1 MYNNSHHLGRSGIG
15 MQGKQIRIL
24 LVDDDED
31 EYILTNAL
39 LNEFKHKGYSLDW
52 AETYEAGL
60 KSMIEGEYDVYLLDF
75 RLGPRNG
82 LELLKEAVSQGCRAP
97 IILLTGRGG
106 YDIDLQAMAAGAA
119 DYLVKHNI
127 QGSILERSIRFALER
142 KQAEEAIH
150 KEAARA
156 KALLRVAGRL
166 NAKLNLKSVLE
177 AVCEESCQAINANA
191 ASVHVNEHHNN
202 SFYLSAACGLSWET
216 ADLLPSLLPSSQKQ
230 THSPGEQIRL
240 IPDIREV
247 PEFQNTPIF
256 EELGLRTVVTM
267 RIVCDGE
274 VFGNLNLY
282 TFRNKRTFT
291 DEDLALLRGL
301 LDQAAL
307 AISNARLYEEERA
320 RNEEL
325 AAISHISGCL
335 QEAQDFESMPAMLE
349 NETKQLL
356 KSDWAVVVQAEK
368 NGESLQLSDT
378 ETFPPRISSSSGT
391 VEAKYYSEAF
401 AKRSTVVI
409 PNLTSPGPI
418 SEGKDKS
425 NPAVIV
431 PLLADAVMVGLLATG
446 RELPFSKTEVQL
458 LTSIGKIAG
467 SSMYRARL
475 SEEAQRRMRYT
486 QALHKIDIAIA
497 STLDL
502 RLTLTTAIKQTIQ
515 QLGVDAANVML
526 LNKELGVME
535 YAAGWGFRTPR
546 IRNARIPVTQG
557 YIGKVVRERKLLQ
570 IEDTPALE
578 ELDRRIFPE
587 NEGFNT
593 YIGVPLTSKGEVNGV
608 LELYHKTRLKPDSE
622 WIDFLETLAGQI
634 AIAIDNAL
642 LFEGL
647 QRSNADLARAYD
659 TALEGW
665 SRALDLRDKETEGH
679 TQRVTRM
686 ALRLASAM
694 GISQTE
700 LDQMRRGAILHDI
713 GKMAIPDSI
722 LHKPGPLT
730 DEEWDIMR
738 KHSDYAYDLLAPI
751 SFLESSLDIP
761 YCHHERWDGT
771 GYPRRLKGEEIPI
784 AARIFS
790 VIDVWDALLSNRPYR
805 KAWSMKKARDYIR
818 AETGRHF
825 DPKVGR
831 KFLELVEQ
839 DAL

>member
-1 MYNNSHHLGRSGIG
+1 

-31 EYILTNAL
+31 DYILTKEL
-39 LNEFKHKGYSLDW
+39 LKEFKHKGYSLDW
-52 AETYEAGL
+52 VSTYEAGL
-60 KSMIEGEYDVYLLDF
+60 KSMIEGEYDIYLLDF
-75 RLGPRNG
+75 RLGERNG
-82 LELLKEAVSQGCRAP
+82 LDLLKEAVSQGCRSP

-119 DYLVKHNI
+119 DYLVKANI
-127 QGSILERSIRFALER
+127 QGSILERSIRYALER

-166 NAKLNLKSVLE
+166 NAKLDLKAVLE
-177 AVCEESCQAINANA
+177 AVCEESCRAINADA
-191 ASVHVNEHHNN
+191 ASVHVNEDHNN
-202 SFYLSAACGLSWET
+202 SFHLSAACGMLWDT
-216 ADLLPSLLPSSQKQ
+216 ADLLPSLLPCSQKQ
-230 THSPGEQIRL
+230 TSRPIEQIRL
-240 IPDIREV
+240 IPDIREI
-247 PEFQNTPIF
+247 PDFQNIPIF
-256 EELGLRTVVTM
+256 EELGLRT
-267 RIVCDGE
+267 IVSMGIICDGD
-274 VFGNLNLY
+274 VFGSLNLY

-307 AISNARLYEEERA
+307 AISNARLYEDERA

-325 AAISHISGCL
+325 AAITHISGCL
-335 QEAQDFESMPAMLE
+335 QEAQDLESMPAMLE
-349 NETKQLL
+349 NEAKKLL
-356 KSDWAVVVQAEK
+356 KSDWAVVILAEK
-368 NGESLQLSDT
+368 NGESLKLREI
-378 ETFPPRISSSSGT
+378 ETISPGINSFSGDID
-391 VEAKYYSEAF
+391 AKYYTEAF
-401 AKRSTVVI
+401 AKRSTLVI
-409 PNLTSPGPI
+409 PDLLSPGST
-418 SEGKDKS
+418 SEATPGRDES

-431 PLLADAVMVGLLATG
+431 PLLADAVVVGLLAIG
-446 RELPFSKTEVQL
+446 RSKDQPFSKKEVQL

-486 QALHKIDIAIA
+486 QALHQIDIAIA

-502 RLTLTTAIKQTIQ
+502 RLTLATALNQTIQ

-526 LNKELGVME
+526 LNKELGVLE
-535 YAAGWGFRTPR
+535 YAAGSGFRT
-546 IRNARIPVTQG
+546 ARIHNVRIPATQG
-557 YIGKVVRERKLLQ
+557 YVGKVVRERKLLH
-570 IEDTPALE
+570 IEYTPTLE
-578 ELDRRIFPE
+578 EMDRRIFPE
-587 NEGFNT
+587 NEGFKT
-593 YIGVPLTSKGEVNGV
+593 YIGIPLTSKGEVNGV
-608 LELYHKTRLKPDSE
+608 LELFHKTWLEPDSE

-722 LHKPGPLT
+722 LHKPGPLN

>member
-1 MYNNSHHLGRSGIG
+1 

-31 EYILTNAL
+31 DYILTNEL
-39 LNEFKHKGYSLDW
+39 LKEFKHKGYSLDW
-52 AETYEAGL
+52 AETYQAGL
-60 KSMIEGEYDVYLLDF
+60 KSMIEGEYDIYLLDF

-119 DYLVKHNI
+119 DYLVKDNI
-127 QGSILERSIRFALER
+127 QGSILERSIRYALER

-156 KALLRVAGRL
+156 KALLRVASRL
-166 NAKLNLKSVLE
+166 NAKLDLKTVLE
-177 AVCEESCQAINANA
+177 AVCEESCRAINADA
-191 ASVHVNEHHNN
+191 ASVHVNDHPNN
-202 SFYLSAACGLSWET
+202 SFYLSAACGLLWDT

-230 THSPGEQIRL
+230 TSTSGEQIRL

-247 PEFQNTPIF
+247 PDSQNTPIF
-256 EELGLRTVVTM
+256 EELALRTVVSM
-267 RIVCDGE
+267 GIVCDGE

-282 TFRNKRTFT
+282 TFRNKRIFT
-291 DEDLALLRGL
+291 EEDLALLRGL

-307 AISNARLYEEERA
+307 AISNARLYEGERA

-335 QEAQDFESMPAMLE
+335 QEAQDFESMPAILE
-349 NETKQLL
+349 NETRKLL
-356 KSDWAVVVQAEK
+356 KSDWAVVIQAEK
-368 NGESLQLSDT
+368 NGESLKLGET
-378 ETFPPRISSSSGT
+378 ETIAQGISSSSGN
-391 VEAKYYSEAF
+391 VEVKYYSEAF

-409 PNLTSPGPI
+409 PGPLTPGPK
-418 SEGKDKS
+418 SEATPGRDGS

-431 PLLADAVMVGLLATG
+431 PLLADAVVMGLLATG
-446 RELPFSKTEVQL
+446 RSQELPFSKTEVQL

-467 SSMYRARL
+467 SSMYRAHL
-475 SEEAQRRMRYT
+475 SEEAQRRMQYT
-486 QALHKIDIAIA
+486 QALHQIDIAIA

-502 RLTLTTAIKQTIQ
+502 RLTLTTALKQTIQ

-526 LNKELGVME
+526 LNKELGVLE
-535 YAAGWGFRTPR
+535 FAAGWGFRTPR
-546 IRNARIPVTQG
+546 LHNARIPVTQG
-557 YIGKVVRERKLLQ
+557 YIGKVVRERKLLH
-570 IEDTPALE
+570 IEDMPALE
-578 ELDRRIFPE
+578 EMDRRIFPE

-593 YIGVPLTSKGEVNGV
+593 YIGVPLTSKGEINGV
-608 LELYHKTRLKPDSE
+608 LELYHKSRLKPDSE

-722 LHKPGPLT
+722 LHKPGPLN